1 MAARAKRTKTT
12 AKKAKPAAP
21 EPRDMHGRFNDQAA
35 FLFKRAISKMG
46 APRIYDDPAELAK
59 DVQEYF
65 DWAKDNPLVAHR
77 NPAEEKPRPLTLDS
91 LCLYTGIEGRTWR
104 KWRSERPDL
113 IPVIEWAEKNIRD
126 QKFGGAAINQFNA
139 NIISRDLGL
148 VDRQDVTSDDKPV
161 TEPLSDREVA
171 MRIAFMLAKGMKSEE
186 NGDV

>member
-1 MAARAKRTKTT
+1 MS
-12 AKKAKPAAP
+12 
-21 EPRDMHGRFNDQAA
+21 M
-35 FLFKRAISKMG
+35 
-46 APRIYDDPAELAK
+46 
-59 DVQEYF
+59 
-65 DWAKDNPLVAHR
+65 
-77 NPAEEKPRPLTLDS
+77 
-91 LCLYTGIEGRTWR
+91 YTGIPGSTWR
-104 KWRSERPDL
+104 HWRQTRPDL
-113 IPVIEWAEKNIRD
+113 LAVIQWAEQNIRD